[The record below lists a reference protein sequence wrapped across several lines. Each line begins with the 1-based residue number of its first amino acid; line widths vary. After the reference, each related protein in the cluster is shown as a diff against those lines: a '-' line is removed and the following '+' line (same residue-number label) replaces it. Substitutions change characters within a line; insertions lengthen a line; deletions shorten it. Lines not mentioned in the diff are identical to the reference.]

1 MNITR
6 NRIKELVRE
15 TLTEE
20 NEYQAFFK
28 KALEKAGKS
37 IPNMSDEEKKRR
49 AFFEKAK
56 EKKEEVKQ
64 PAGKK

>member
-28 KALEKAGKS
+28 KALEKAFDIDATNKYKMQ
-37 IPNMSDEEKKRR
+37 NDLTEL
-49 AFFEKAK
+49 
-56 EKKEEVKQ
+56 
-64 PAGKK
+64 